1 MESKRGMSSA
11 SIAAQLRN
19 QELERKL
26 AEMEGKGGT
35 SGMSSKSIA
44 IQLRNQELERKLAEM
59 EGKGGTSGMSSKSIA
74 IQLRNQELERTL
86 AETERKGGSSSATAA
101 VQQRNQE
108 LQMQL
113 AALERSKAGG
123 RMPGDSFEVHKRL
136 GPGRSVS
143 DSGKSGGMSSASI
156 AVQLRNQ
163 ELERQLVAFEKG
175 KSGLSSGSRAVHEKN
190 QELERKKRNDELEKK
205 FVGTAA
211 SKGRTDA
218 LSAVRQA
225 KVNERVI
232 LLRKLIAASQELD
245 LVFLV
250 DVTGSMQPFIDSV
263 KEKAPSIAAGV
274 KKAWPKLKLRVAF
287 VPYRDYEDSAR
298 DKSEMCDFT
307 NDFSGRDSV
316 FVQAL
321 SRVHADG
328 GFDEAEDVFS
338 GLERVTSLS
347 WKSRTRVLVHIGDA
361 PCHGRQFHDL
371 GGEGDR
377 CPEGDLKKRDIST
390 LLRNLRDDCQIISY
404 LFCHVNNTTKKMLR
418 VFKKSCDD
426 ENWIQEEKLSNIEFL
441 NERATQIK
449 YKLPD
454 SLEDLFH
461 ALATGGKLEMEDMP
475 DSTVQIAYSPFSREG
490 SLRWPYYALVH
501 QPPSAPR
508 TMVVKRFKATLG
520 QDVKVLHAKEAY
532 FEQMEVQTVAAKMAV
547 EFNKV
552 VESHLIEDY
561 KPVTFTLV
569 STLRVGT
576 KFYNMEK
583 LLTGRWIRY
592 SNNLNYVNTKEYAE
606 TLHAFSHW
614 TYHRSKGLLVVND
627 LQGVEIMGTNGCKE
641 FWLCDPAVHCTDAIR
656 YEKTKTNWSEP
667 GMKRFLEAH
676 ECNYICTTLRLPP
689 TRRV

>member
-1 MESKRGMSSA
+1 VKY
-11 SIAAQLRN
+11 
-19 QELERKL
+19 
-26 AEMEGKGGT
+26 
-35 SGMSSKSIA
+35 
-44 IQLRNQELERKLAEM
+44 
-59 EGKGGTSGMSSKSIA
+59 
-74 IQLRNQELERTL
+74 
-86 AETERKGGSSSATAA
+86 
-101 VQQRNQE
+101 V
-108 LQMQL
+108 
-113 AALERSKAGG
+113 
-123 RMPGDSFEVHKRL
+123 V
-136 GPGRSVS
+136 
-143 DSGKSGGMSSASI
+143 
-156 AVQLRNQ
+156 
-163 ELERQLVAFEKG
+163 
-175 KSGLSSGSRAVHEKN
+175 
-190 QELERKKRNDELEKK
+190 
-205 FVGTAA
+205 
-211 SKGRTDA
+211 
-218 LSAVRQA
+218 
-225 KVNERVI
+225 
-232 LLRKLIAASQELD
+232 
-245 LVFLV
+245 
-250 DVTGSMQPFIDSV
+250 QPFIDSV

-321 SRVHADG
+321 SKVHADG
-328 GFDEAEDVFS
+328 GFDQAEDVFS

-377 CPEGDLKKRDIST
+377 CPDGDLKKRDVST
-390 LLRNLRDDCQIISY
+390 LLRNLRDGCQIISY

-426 ENWIQEEKLSNIEFL
+426 ENWIQEEKLSNIGKLVDVVVNVSSSSISRSMQVGDTPRVVPKYVDLPVKTEMPEWHRIPH
-441 NERATQIK
+441 ERATQIK

-501 QPPSAPR
+501 QPPSPPR

-569 STLRVGT
+569 STLKVGT